1 MVKNYQL
8 CIVREQ
14 NMQQN
19 DSESRRNYFCQHQK
33 IVPSPQPP
41 SVEKLVQNWYIIG
54 SKLVHNWYKIGKNT
68 NFQIFSRSE
77 KLIHHQ
83 LSSLVY
89 QLLQS
94 LLPKIGKKVPISW

>member
-1 MVKNYQL
+1 MLKIFCLVSGRLFVVKTFMNKMVKNYQL

-41 SVEKLVQNWYIIG
+41 SVEKLV
-54 SKLVHNWYKIGKNT
+54 HNWYKIGT
-68 NFQIFSRSE
+68 
-77 KLIHHQ
+77 KLVHN
-83 LSSLVY
+83 
-89 QLLQS
+89 
-94 LLPKIGKKVPISW
+94 

>member
-33 IVPSPQPP
+33 IVPSPQPTP
-41 SVEKLVQNWYIIG
+41 ISR
-54 SKLVHNWYKIGKNT
+54 
-68 NFQIFSRSE
+68 FSAAPKSW
-77 KLIHHQ
+77 
-83 LSSLVY
+83 STTSCLVY
-89 QLLQS
+89 QFDNHTTKFDT
-94 LLPKIGKKVPISW
+94 KIGKKVPISW

>member
-8 CIVREQ
+8 CIVTEQ

-19 DSESRRNYFCQHQK
+19 DSESRRNYFCQHKK

-41 SVEKLVQNWYIIG
+41 SVEKMVQ
-54 SKLVHNWYKIGKNT
+54 KWYKIGNNT

-83 LSSLVY
+83 LSSIPT
-89 QLLQS
+89 S
-94 LLPKIGKKVPISW
+94 TKFDTKNW

>member
-1 MVKNYQL
+1 MNKMVKNYQL

-19 DSESRRNYFCQHQK
+19 DSESRRIFFCQHQK

-54 SKLVHNWYKIGKNT
+54 TKLVQNWYKIGT
-68 NFQIFSRSE
+68 
-77 KLIHHQ
+77 KLVTI
-83 LSSLVY
+83 
-89 QLLQS
+89 
-94 LLPKIGKKVPISW
+94 PISRFSAAPKSWSTTSCLV

>member
-41 SVEKLVQNWYIIG
+41 SVQ
-54 SKLVHNWYKIGKNT
+54 NWYKIGNNT
-68 NFQIFSRSE
+68 NFQIFSHSE

-83 LSSLVY
+83 LSSIPI
-89 QLLQS
+89 S
-94 LLPKIGKKVPISW
+94 TKFDTKIGKKVPISW